1 MRKIN
6 SGVIKI
12 KDIVLQV
19 TGMEKIMTIGSL
31 LRKFRL
37 NKEKTQR
44 EWIGDIVSPSYYSKV
59 EKDIHRISAEDLV
72 SLLNY
77 NSVSLLDFFGELNS
91 SKQSKYNQEHELMTV
106 INDAYYRNSK
116 NELLKLKEFVSESD
130 LPNKESDLLY
140 LDAYIADINNE
151 NLDDVEK
158 QALKD
163 QIFSKPN
170 FDKSKLVLYCNFM
183 MFYDLESNLLITRR
197 VIKQFQ
203 GSNDVNTLEMILS
216 VIGNLLIQCIEENEY
231 DETKFL
237 IITADQIST
246 RPGLFFYKN
255 VILLLKNMVKY
266 HYEPKFEY
274 LKICQI
280 AIENFSLLGMNEYG
294 KELNQF
300 FEQQK

>member
-1 MRKIN
+1 
-6 SGVIKI
+6 
-12 KDIVLQV
+12 
-19 TGMEKIMTIGSL
+19 
-31 LRKFRL
+31 
-37 NKEKTQR
+37 
-44 EWIGDIVSPSYYSKV
+44 
-59 EKDIHRISAEDLV
+59 
-72 SLLNY
+72 
-77 NSVSLLDFFGELNS
+77 
-91 SKQSKYNQEHELMTV
+91 
-106 INDAYYRNSK
+106 
-116 NELLKLKEFVSESD
+116 
-130 LPNKESDLLY
+130 
-140 LDAYIADINNE
+140 
-151 NLDDVEK
+151 
-158 QALKD
+158 
-163 QIFSKPN
+163 
-170 FDKSKLVLYCNFM
+170 M

-266 HYEPKFEY
+266 HYEPKNEY